1 MVEVQVAGLALDKT
15 KTTVVLLKEMN
26 GDRILPIWIG
36 HGEAM
41 AIQAKLA
48 EKPFPRP
55 LTHDLMA
62 NLLDTTGA
70 AVVRVEISA
79 LKEQTYFATL
89 IVRTASGD
97 ETAVDA
103 RPSDSI
109 ALALR
114 CQAPIFASDEL
125 FQTLPSID
133 MGQNP
138 IEAMGEELL
147 EGAMSEDAP
156 AGFEALDSKR
166 KRKELRLRL
175 RKIDPGEFGSFRLG
189 G

>member
-1 MVEVQVAGLALDKT
+1 MVEVQVAGLALDKN
-15 KTTVVLLKEMN
+15 KTTVVLLKELD
-26 GDRILPIWIG
+26 GERILPIWIG

-70 AVVRVEISA
+70 SVIRVEINS
-79 LKEQTYFATL
+79 LKEQTYFAS
-89 IVRTASGD
+89 IVVLTAAGE
-97 ETAVDA
+97 ETVVDA

-114 CQAPIFASDEL
+114 CQAPVYASDEL
-125 FQTLPSID
+125 FQSLPTID
-133 MGQNP
+133 MGQDP
-138 IEAMGEELL
+138 VEPLP
-147 EGAMSEDAP
+147 EGFGVSDSEVP
-156 AGFEALDSKR
+156 AGELEAEDRKR
-166 KRKELRLRL
+166 KQKELRLRL
-175 RKIDPGEFGSFRLG
+175 REIDPGEFGSFRLG